1 MKSKFIAVI
10 ARLSLGAFVV
20 LALSFN
26 SYAASC
32 NKRAE
37 VHQQRAQNL
46 KMQVQMGHIPTT
58 EEEEFVVCMLE
69 EKEDKAAFRER
80 AQQLRN
86 QQRAAQEREAAQQR
100 QAAIEAARPATAAD
114 LQWHMAHCDAG
125 IKYRSPQG
133 TKEYQDYM
141 QWCLQVWAAQ
151 PHSRCDGDNMPC
163 GNKCFNPRA
172 DQRCVNGRLCG
183 ALAGAC

>member
-1 MKSKFIAVI
+1 MKSELIAVI
-10 ARLSLGAFVV
+10 GRLSLGAFIV

-58 EEEEFVVCMLE
+58 EEEEFVICMLE

-86 QQRAAQEREAAQQR
+86 QQRAAQEREAAQRR
-100 QAAIEAARPATAAD
+100 QAAIEAARPASPAEQQRHKAI
-114 LQWHMAHCDAG
+114 CDG
-125 IKYRSPQG
+125 INNWPQG
-133 TKEYQDYM
+133 SENRASFQQYCM
-141 QWCLQVWAAQ
+141 SLWAAQ
-151 PHSRCDGDNMPC
+151 PHSKCEPSMFGINLPC
-163 GNKCFNPRA
+163 GNSCFDPNSNA
-172 DQRCVNGRLCG
+172 CQNGQIVNK
-183 ALAGAC
+183 

>member
-1 MKSKFIAVI
+1 MNSSQYAVI
-10 ARLSLGAFVV
+10 GRLSLGAFIV

-46 KMQVQMGHIPTT
+46 KMQVQMGRIPTT
-58 EEEEFVVCMLE
+58 EEEEFVICMLE

-86 QQRAAQEREAAQQR
+86 QQRAAQEREAAQRR
-100 QAAIEAARPATAAD
+100 QAAIEAARPASPAEQQRHKAI
-114 LQWHMAHCDAG
+114 CDGANNW
-125 IKYRSPQG
+125 PQG
-133 TKEYQDYM
+133 SE
-141 QWCLQVWAAQ
+141 
-151 PHSRCDGDNMPC
+151 N
-163 GNKCFNPRA
+163 RA
-172 DQRCVNGRLCG
+172 SF
-183 ALAGAC
+183 